1 MGGARFVKIRWPDL
15 LAGLAISG
23 LVVPE
28 ALAYAGIAGAPPLA
42 GLMAAVA
49 GMISYARLGTSRYA
63 IVAATSSSAAV
74 LAAALPAIPGM
85 TGGQQLALSAA
96 LVISSGVLFL
106 LCSALGLGAMAA
118 FIARPVVRGFSLG
131 IAAIISVRQFA
142 TLCGLHA
149 THTAVL
155 PLLLELYARRAQWH
169 GPSLLLGL
177 AALALLLL
185 LRRVPRMPATLVV
198 LALGTT
204 CLPLLGAHGA
214 GIGAGISVV
223 GPIAMSG
230 VHPRLPELPLDAW
243 VHAAGVSLALMLV
256 LFAESYGAV
265 RSCALR
271 HGDTINVN
279 RELLGLGVANVAAGL
294 FQGLPVGAGYSAT
307 YANESLGARSRLAGV
322 VAAAGVVATLCFL
335 RPWVARIPE
344 PVLAA
349 IVIYSMRHALGF
361 APLRPYLAWK
371 RDRAVL
377 AVAVGAVLCFGI
389 LNGLLVA
396 IAVSLVLLIRELS
409 QPRFSVL
416 GRLGGGHDFVS
427 ITAHLG
433 AVTIPGMLIL
443 RPEEPLFFGNVEAVL
458 DRAVAQLAAAPGTH
472 MLILSLEES
481 PDLDGTA
488 IEALGQFAA
497 QLRRNGC
504 ELRLARL
511 KDPVLEVLDSAA
523 LPGLTGAALSSASVD
538 AVVAAQGH
546 VPGGLPPPVLR

>member
-1 MGGARFVKIRWPDL
+1 MN
-15 LAGLAISG
+15 
-23 LVVPE
+23 
-28 ALAYAGIAGAPPLA
+28 
-42 GLMAAVA
+42 
-49 GMISYARLGTSRYA
+49 
-63 IVAATSSSAAV
+63 
-74 LAAALPAIPGM
+74 
-85 TGGQQLALSAA
+85 
-96 LVISSGVLFL
+96 
-106 LCSALGLGAMAA
+106 C
-118 FIARPVVRGFSLG
+118 
-131 IAAIISVRQFA
+131 
-142 TLCGLHA
+142 
-149 THTAVL
+149 
-155 PLLLELYARRAQWH
+155 YARRAQWH

-177 AALALLLL
+177 AALASLLL
-185 LRRVPRMPATLVV
+185 LRRLPRMPATLVV

-214 GIGAGISVV
+214 GIGLV
-223 GPIAMSG
+223 GPIEMSG

-243 VHAAGVSLALMLV
+243 FHAAGLAVALLLV

-271 HGDTINVN
+271 HGDAINVN

-335 RPWVARIPE
+335 RPWVARIPQ

-349 IVIYSMRHALGF
+349 IVIYAMRHALSF
-361 APLRPYLAWK
+361 APLRPYLTWK
-371 RDRAVL
+371 RDRVVL
-377 AVAVGAVLCFGI
+377 AVAVAAVLCFGI
-389 LNGLLVA
+389 LDGLLVA
-396 IAVSLVLLIRELS
+396 IGVSLVLLIRELS

-427 ITAHLG
+427 VTAHQG

-443 RPEEPLFFGNVEAVL
+443 RPEEPLFFGNVDAVL
-458 DRAVAQLAAAPGTH
+458 DRATAQLAAAPGTH

-497 QLRRNGC
+497 QLRRSGC

-511 KDPVLEVLDSAA
+511 KDPVLEVLDTAA